1 MTGRW
6 NQDKKMGEEKQ
17 ILPVGFG
24 KDLPAVQTLN
34 FSVGW
39 RGRESNSFPIHAWR

>member
-6 NQDKKMGEEKQ
+6 NQDKKMEEKAD
-17 ILPVGFG
+17 LARCGFG

-34 FSVGW
+34 FSVDW
-39 RGRESNSFPIHAWR
+39 RVRESNSFPIHAWR